1 MSERGFSEVVMV
13 TAVPDQLR
21 AFYEALGW
29 QAEDHEFSP
38 DALRYWDLADVT
50 GSECVLQ
57 APDADCRVRLLPV
70 PDTVPLSRPLSTELI
85 VPCGL
90 FDINMRTIDSE
101 RSTHFIQKHGWR
113 PLTPPIPWQFG
124 DNAVKEFLAVQADG
138 IVLVI
143 VERVSPPLPGPPMDH
158 MSHVFNSTQLV
169 LDHDESLACLEALGF
184 IKFAEFTGPLPGE
197 GPKVLD
203 LLDRPGDEG
212 DIRLTISQP
221 AGVLDGAI
229 ELISTPNIPVTPILE
244 NGQGKRGLAALR
256 IPCDDI
262 ESRYNKLASGDWSH
276 IINKPLANRS
286 IDGADQLCYAV
297 VTPGGARLDFFAA

>member
-1 MSERGFSEVVMV
+1 MSDRGFSEVVMV
-13 TAVPDQLR
+13 TAVPDQLE
-21 AFYEALGW
+21 AFYVALGW
-29 QAEDHEFSP
+29 SSHHSECTSDTLA
-38 DALRYWDLADVT
+38 YWDLSEVT
-50 GSECVLQ
+50 GSERVLQ

-70 PDTVPLSRPLSTELI
+70 TDTTPLSRPLATELI

-90 FDINMRTIDSE
+90 FDINMRTVDSE
-101 RSTHFIQKHGWR
+101 RTSDFIQEHGWR

-184 IKFAEFTGPLPGE
+184 AQFAEFNGPLPGE
-197 GPKVLD
+197 GPRVLD
-203 LLDRPGDEG
+203 LLGRPENEG
-212 DIRLTISQP
+212 DVRLTISQP

-229 ELISTPNIPVTPILE
+229 ELISTPNVTVTPILE
-244 NGQGKRGLAALR
+244 NGHGKRGLAALR

-262 ESRYNKLASGDWSH
+262 EARYNKLCAGEWSH
-276 IINKPLANRS
+276 IICKPLASRTV
-286 IDGADQLCYAV
+286 GGQDQLCYAV
-297 VTPGGARLDFFAA
+297 VTPGGARLDFFAG